1 MTNTHNTPGEL
12 TGLTIVVTRPLAQGK
27 PWAAQLRA
35 LGARV
40 ECIPLLD
47 IRPVQDAEGQ
57 QAIKNSVLELDRYQK
72 VIFVSQNAVEYG
84 CEWIENYWPQ
94 LPVGVNFFAVGD
106 ATARQLQARDFP
118 VTDLASSQTGAM
130 TSEALLQAPGLQQV
144 AGERILIMRGQGGRP
159 HLGQVLSERGAQLD
173 YCELYQRCLP
183 ESAAEDFAA
192 LAATAVHHRPVII
205 TLHSGEALENLKI
218 VLGEHPAM
226 LNRCHLLVPSQR
238 VLELARA
245 AGMTQATA
253 AQNATDTCMLQGL
266 MDLQHNL
273 TF

>member
-1 MTNTHNTPGEL
+1 MAGNEKMAGAL
-12 TGLTIVVTRPLAQGK
+12 DGVQVIVTRPLTQGF
-27 PWAAQLRA
+27 PWAEQLREQ
-35 LGARV
+35 GAEV

-47 IRPVQDAEGQ
+47 IRPLQEPEQQ
-57 QAIKNSVLELDRYQK
+57 QAIKNGVLELDRYQK

-84 CEWIENYWPQ
+84 CDWIENYWPQ
-94 LPVGVNFFAVGD
+94 LPIGVAFFAVGET
-106 ATARQLQARDFP
+106 TARQLQARDFP

-159 HLGQVLSERGAQLD
+159 QMGQVLAERGAQVD

-183 ESAAEDFAA
+183 ESAAASFASL
-192 LAATAVHHRPVII
+192 LASAAHHLPVII

-218 VLGEHPAM
+218 VLGEHQSV
-226 LNRCHLLVPSQR
+226 LNQCYLLVPSQR

-245 AGMTQATA
+245 AGLTRVVA
-253 AQNATDTCMLQGL
+253 AQNATDACMLQGL
-266 MDLQHNL
+266 IDLKHNL
-273 TF
+273 AL

>member
-1 MTNTHNTPGEL
+1 MASNEKMTGAL
-12 TGLTIVVTRPLAQGK
+12 SGVKVVVTRPFTQGL
-27 PWAAQLRA
+27 PWSEQLRA
-35 LGARV
+35 LGAEV

-47 IRPVQDAEGQ
+47 IRPLRKPEEQ
-57 QAIKNSVLELDRYQK
+57 QAIKNGVLELDRYQK

-84 CEWIENYWPQ
+84 CDWIENYWPQ
-94 LPVGVNFFAVGD
+94 LPIGVAFFAVGET
-106 ATARQLQARDFP
+106 TARQLLARDFP

-159 HLGQVLSERGAQLD
+159 QMGQVLAERGAQVD

-183 ESAAEDFAA
+183 ESAAANFAS
-192 LAATAVHHRPVII
+192 LASSANHQPVII

-218 VLGEHPAM
+218 VLAERQSV
-226 LNRCHLLVPSQR
+226 LNHCYLLLPSER

-245 AGMTQATA
+245 AGLTRVTA
-253 AQNATDTCMLQGL
+253 AQNATDACMLQGL
-266 MDLQHNL
+266 IDLKHTLN
-273 TF
+273 F